1 MLVRDFFFFGKGC
14 SPGWLQ
20 WEKEEGLLWRDWL
33 SGLWVITKCGCPSSY
48 FMMNIMNMRSGQVYL
63 SGLVASLLQL

>member
-1 MLVRDFFFFGKGC
+1 MGEGRGIAVAGLVVGIVGDN
-14 SPGWLQ
+14 Q
-20 WEKEEGLLWRDWL
+20 MWL

-48 FMMNIMNMRSGQVYL
+48 VMMNIMNMRSGQVYL